1 MSAPLTFSG
10 GGSNLH
16 NVNSNFIKAMGEW
29 ERKSQAKPHVQRTD
43 LSVTDTAAASGGGP
57 GTTTVR
63 CIKRS
68 ADFDVPFGAP
78 VRLVD
83 RKRPLVEV
91 FLAGRCVG
99 DVCEEDTVLLRGKFG
114 IETRPGSSLG
124 GQCSTSEAGA
134 EFNVSLD

>member
-1 MSAPLTFSG
+1 
-10 GGSNLH
+10 
-16 NVNSNFIKAMGEW
+16 MGEW

-43 LSVTDTAAASGGGP
+43 LAVVEATAPSAGGHE
-57 GTTTVR
+57 TVVR

-68 ADFDVPFGAP
+68 DELDIPLGAP

-99 DVCEEDTVLLRGKFG
+99 DVCEEDTALLRGKFG
-114 IETRPGSSLG
+114 IEARPGSSVG
-124 GQCSTSEAGA
+124 GQCSAAHDGVG
-134 EFNVSLD
+134 FNVRLD

>member
-1 MSAPLTFSG
+1 
-10 GGSNLH
+10 
-16 NVNSNFIKAMGEW
+16 MGEW

-43 LSVTDTAAASGGGP
+43 LSAIDMPAPSGGGS

-68 ADFDVPFGAP
+68 ADLAVPFGAP

-83 RKRPLVEV
+83 RKHPLVEV
-91 FLAGRCVG
+91 FLAGRCIG
-99 DVCEEDTVLLRGKFG
+99 DVCNEDTALLRGKFG

-124 GQCSTSEAGA
+124 GQCLAPDAGPQ
-134 EFNVSLD
+134 FNVRLD